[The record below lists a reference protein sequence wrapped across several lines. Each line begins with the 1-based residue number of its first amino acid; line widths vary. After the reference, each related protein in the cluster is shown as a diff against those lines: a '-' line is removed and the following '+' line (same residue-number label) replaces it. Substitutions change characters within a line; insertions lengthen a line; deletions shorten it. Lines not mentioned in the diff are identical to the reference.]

1 MTSFITRTMST
12 MAEDKPLAGRVAYV
26 TGAARGQGRSH
37 CVRLARAGA
46 DVVAIDAC
54 GPVAEHNGYPPAE
67 PADLAETVN
76 LVEGEGR
83 KIRAEQVDIRDLVGQ
98 QRMVSDAIEQFG
110 RLDIV
115 VANAGVLNWGRL
127 WEISP
132 QQFQDVVDI
141 NLTGL
146 WNTIK
151 AAVPAMIDAGNGGS
165 IIAISSAAGVKAVP
179 GCGHYCA
186 SKFGVVG
193 LTNSLAV
200 ELGEFGIRVN
210 SVHPY
215 GTDTPM
221 GNDASMWQMFADHP
235 NFIHSFSPGAL
246 PTDSLAAPDLVS
258 DIVVWLA
265 SDASSLLTAAQ
276 IPADKGYLK
285 I

>member
-1 MTSFITRTMST
+1 MNDPDLS
-12 MAEDKPLAGRVAYV
+12 GRVAYV

-46 DVVAIDAC
+46 DIVAIDAC
-54 GPVAEHNGYPPAE
+54 APVAEHNGYSPSTPE
-67 PADLAETVN
+67 DLAETVR
-76 LVEGEGR
+76 LVENEGR
-83 KIRAEQVDIRDLVGQ
+83 KALAREVDVRDAAGQ
-98 QRMVSDAIEQFG
+98 QHMVAEAIEQFG

-127 WEISP
+127 WEISA
-132 QQFQDVVDI
+132 QQWQEMLDV
-141 NLTGL
+141 NLTGVF
-146 WNTIK
+146 NTVK
-151 AAVPAMIDAGNGGS
+151 ATVPAMIAADNGGS
-165 IIAISSAAGVKAVP
+165 IITISSAAGVKAVP

-221 GNDASMWQMFADHP
+221 GNDVSMYQMFADHP
-235 NFIHSFSPGAL
+235 RFIHSFSPGAL
-246 PTDSLAAPDLVS
+246 STESLAAPDLVS
-258 DIVVWLA
+258 DIVVFLA
-265 SDASSLLTAAQ
+265 SDASSLITAAQ
-276 IPADKGYLK
+276 VPADKGYLK

>member
-1 MTSFITRTMST
+1 MTELD
-12 MAEDKPLAGRVAYV
+12 APLAGKVAFV

-46 DVVAIDAC
+46 DIVAIDAC
-54 GPVAEHNGYPPAE
+54 GPVAEHNGYPPALPE
-67 PADLAETVN
+67 DLAETVS

-83 KIRAEQVDIRDLVGQ
+83 KILADHVDVRDGDGQ
-98 QRMVSDAIEQFG
+98 QRVVATAVEQFG

-115 VANAGVLNWGRL
+115 VANAGVMNWGRL
-127 WEISP
+127 WEISAK
-132 QQFQDVVDI
+132 QWQDVLDV
-141 NLTGL
+141 NLTGV

-151 AAVPAMIDAGNGGS
+151 AVAPPMIEAGNGGS
-165 IIAISSAAGVKAVP
+165 IITISSAAGIKAVP

-186 SKFGVVG
+186 SKFGLVG

-221 GNDASMWQMFADHP
+221 GNDTSMWQIFADHP
-235 NFIHSFSPGAL
+235 NYIHSFSPGAL
-246 PTDSLAAPDLVS
+246 PTDSLADPDLIS

-265 SDASSLLTAAQ
+265 SDASSLVTAAQ

>member
-1 MTSFITRTMST
+1 MTDND
-12 MAEDKPLAGRVAYV
+12 APLAGKVAYV

-37 CVRLARAGA
+37 CIRLARAGA
-46 DVVAIDAC
+46 DIVAIDAC
-54 GPVAEHNGYPPAE
+54 APVTEHNGYPPATPE
-67 PADLAETVN
+67 DLAETVS

-83 KIRAEQVDIRDLVGQ
+83 KIFADEIDVRDLAGQ
-98 QRMVSDAIEQFG
+98 QRMVSDALEQFG

-115 VANAGVLNWGRL
+115 VANAGVMNWGRL
-127 WEISP
+127 WEISA
-132 QQFQDVVDI
+132 QQFQDVIDT

-151 AAVPAMIDAGNGGS
+151 AAVSPMIEAGNGGS
-165 IIAISSAAGVKAVP
+165 IITISSAAGIKAVP

-221 GNDASMWQMFADHP
+221 GNDTSMWQMFADHQ
-235 NFIHSFSPGAL
+235 NYIHSFSPGAL
-246 PTDSLAAPDLVS
+246 STDSLAAPDLVS

-265 SDASSLLTAAQ
+265 SDASSLITAAQ

>member
-1 MTSFITRTMST
+1 MTG
-12 MAEDKPLAGRVAYV
+12 KPLAGRVAYV

-54 GPVAEHNGYPPAE
+54 GPVAAHNGYPPATPE
-67 PADLAETVN
+67 DLADTAT
-76 LVEGEGR
+76 LVESEGR
-83 KIRAEQVDIRDLVGQ
+83 KVVAKEVDVRDLEGQ
-98 QRMVSDAIEQFG
+98 QRVVADAIEQFG

-115 VANAGVLNWGRL
+115 VANAGVMNWGRL

-132 QQFQDVVDI
+132 QQWHDVLDT
-141 NLTGL
+141 NLTGV
-146 WNTIK
+146 WNTVK
-151 AAVPAMIDAGNGGS
+151 AVVPAMIEAGNGGS
-165 IIAISSAAGVKAVP
+165 IVTISSAAGIKAVP

-186 SKFGVVG
+186 TKFGVVG

-200 ELGEFGIRVN
+200 ELGEYGIRVN

-221 GNDASMWQMFADHP
+221 GNDTSMWQQFADHQSY
-235 NFIHSFSPGAL
+235 IHSFSPGAL

-258 DIVVWLA
+258 DIVVFLA
-265 SDASSLLTAAQ
+265 SDASSLITAAQ

>member
-1 MTSFITRTMST
+1 MS
-12 MAEDKPLAGRVAYV
+12 DKPLAGKVAYV

-37 CVRLARAGA
+37 CIRLARAGA

-54 GPVAEHNGYPPAE
+54 GPVAEHNGYPPASPE
-67 PADLAETVN
+67 DLAETVS
-76 LVEGEGR
+76 LVESEGR
-83 KIRAEQVDIRDLVGQ
+83 KILADRVDVRDAAGQLRA
-98 QRMVSDAIEQFG
+98 VSNAIETFG

-127 WEISP
+127 WEISA
-132 QQFQDVVDI
+132 QQWQDVLDI

-151 AAVPAMIDAGNGGS
+151 AVVPPMIEAGNGGS
-165 IIAISSAAGVKAVP
+165 IITISSAAGIKAVP

-186 SKFGVVG
+186 SKFGVVA

-221 GNDASMWQMFADHP
+221 GNDLSMYTMFQDHP
-235 NFIHSFSPGAL
+235 NYIHSYSPGAL
-246 PTDSLAAPDLVS
+246 PTDSLAAPDLIS

-265 SDASSLLTAAQ
+265 GDGSSLVTAAQ

>member
-1 MTSFITRTMST
+1 MTNTDT
-12 MAEDKPLAGRVAYV
+12 PLTGKVAYV

-46 DVVAIDAC
+46 DVIAIDAC
-54 GPVAEHNGYPPAE
+54 GPVAESNGYEASTPV
-67 PADLAETVN
+67 DLAETVS

-83 KIRAEQVDIRDLVGQ
+83 KILAKQVDVRDLDGQ
-98 QRMVSDAIEQFG
+98 QRVIAEGIERFG

-127 WEISP
+127 WEISAS
-132 QQFQDVVDI
+132 QWQETLDT
-141 NLTGL
+141 NLTGV

-151 AAVPAMIDAGNGGS
+151 AAVPAMIEAGNGGS
-165 IIAISSAAGVKAVP
+165 IINVSSAAGVKAVP

-186 SKFGVVG
+186 TKFGVVA
-193 LTNSLAV
+193 LTNSLAI

-210 SVHPY
+210 SIHPY

-221 GNDASMWQMFADHP
+221 GNDLSMYTMFAEHP
-235 NFIHSFSPGAL
+235 NFIHSYSPGAL
-246 PTDSLAAPDLVS
+246 PTDSLAAPDLIS
-258 DIVVWLA
+258 DIVLWLA
-265 SDASSLLTAAQ
+265 GDGSSLVTAAQ

-285 I
+285 V

>member
-1 MTSFITRTMST
+1 MTDQT
-12 MAEDKPLAGRVAYV
+12 LAGRVAFV

-54 GPVAEHNGYPPAE
+54 GPVADHNGYDPATPE
-67 PADLAETVN
+67 DLAETVR

-83 KIRAEQVDIRDLVGQ
+83 KILAKEVDVRDGDGQ
-98 QRMVSDAIEQFG
+98 QRVIADAMEQFG
-110 RLDIV
+110 RLDVV

-132 QQFQDVVDI
+132 QQWQDVIDV
-141 NLTGL
+141 NLTGV
-146 WNTIK
+146 WNTIR
-151 AAVPAMIDAGNGGS
+151 AVVPPMIEAGNGGS
-165 IIAISSAAGVKAVP
+165 IIAISSAAGIKAVP

-186 SKFGVVG
+186 SKFGVVA
-193 LTNSLAV
+193 LTNSLAM

-221 GNDASMWQMFADHP
+221 GNDASMWQMFADHQR
-235 NFIHSFSPGAL
+235 FIHSFSPGAL

-258 DIVVWLA
+258 DIVLWLA
-265 SDASSLLTAAQ
+265 GDASSLVTAAQ
-276 IPADKGYLK
+276 IPADKGYLRV
-285 I
+285 

>member
-1 MTSFITRTMST
+1 MST
-12 MAEDKPLAGRVAYV
+12 DLTGKVAYV

-37 CVRLARAGA
+37 CIRLARAGA
-46 DVVAIDAC
+46 DIVAIDAC
-54 GPVAEHNGYPPAE
+54 GPVAEHNGYQPAT
-67 PADLAETVN
+67 PQDLAETVR
-76 LVEGEGR
+76 LVENEGR
-83 KIRAEQVDIRDLVGQ
+83 TVIATELDVRDAPGQRRLVA
-98 QRMVSDAIEQFG
+98 DAMDQFG

-127 WEISP
+127 WEISAEQW
-132 QQFQDVVDI
+132 QQTLDI
-141 NLTGL
+141 NLTGV
-146 WNTIK
+146 WNTVS
-151 AAVPAMIDAGNGGS
+151 AAVPAMIEAGNGGS
-165 IIAISSAAGVKAVP
+165 IITISSAAGIKAVP

-221 GNDASMWQMFADHP
+221 ANDTTMWQIFADHQTY
-235 NFIHSFSPGAL
+235 IHSFSPGAL

-265 SDASSLLTAAQ
+265 GDESSLVTAAQ

>member
-1 MTSFITRTMST
+1 MSDS
-12 MAEDKPLAGRVAYV
+12 ERGLAGRVAYV

-46 DVVAIDAC
+46 DIIAIDAC
-54 GPVAEHNGYPPAE
+54 APVAEHNGYPPAQPE
-67 PADLAETVN
+67 DLAETIR
-76 LVEGEGR
+76 LVEDEGR
-83 KIRAEQVDIRDLVGQ
+83 KIYTEQVDVRDLAGQ
-98 QRMVSDAIEQFG
+98 QRVVSNAIEQFG
-110 RLDIV
+110 RLDVV

-127 WEISP
+127 WEISA
-132 QQFQDVVDI
+132 QQWQEIIDV
-141 NLTGL
+141 NLTGV
-146 WNTIK
+146 WNTVK
-151 AAVPAMIDAGNGGS
+151 ATVPAMIAAANGGS
-165 IIAISSAAGVKAVP
+165 IITISSAAGIKAVP
-179 GCGHYCA
+179 GCGHYSA

-221 GNDASMWQMFADHP
+221 GNDLSMYQMFQDHP
-235 NFIHSFSPGAL
+235 HFIHSYSPGAL
-246 PTDSLAAPDLVS
+246 PTESLADPGLIS

-265 SDASSLLTAAQ
+265 GDASSLITAAQ

>member
-1 MTSFITRTMST
+1 M
-12 MAEDKPLAGRVAYV
+12 
-26 TGAARGQGRSH
+26 
-37 CVRLARAGA
+37 
-46 DVVAIDAC
+46 AIDAC
-54 GPVAEHNGYPPAE
+54 APVADHNGYPAATPQD
-67 PADLAETVN
+67 PAETVS

-83 KIRAEQVDIRDLVGQ
+83 KILADEVDVRDAAGQ
-98 QRMVSDAIEQFG
+98 QRVVADALDQFG

-127 WEISP
+127 WEISTL
-132 QQFQDVVDI
+132 QWQDTLDI

-146 WNTIK
+146 WHTIK
-151 AAVPAMIDAGNGGS
+151 TVVPPMIDAGNGGS
-165 IIAISSAAGVKAVP
+165 IITISSAAGIKAVP

-221 GNDASMWQMFADHP
+221 GNDASMWQMFADHQ
-235 NFIHSFSPGAL
+235 NYIHSFSPGAL
-246 PTDSLAAPDLVS
+246 PTESLAAPDLVS

-265 SDASSLLTAAQ
+265 SDASSLVTAAQ

>member
-1 MTSFITRTMST
+1 MTDPL
-12 MAEDKPLAGRVAYV
+12 APLAGKVAYV

-37 CVRLARAGA
+37 CIRLARAGA
-46 DVVAIDAC
+46 DIVAIDAC
-54 GPVAEHNGYPPAE
+54 APVAESNGYPPAE
-67 PADLAETVN
+67 PQDLAETVN

-83 KIRAEQVDIRDLVGQ
+83 KMLAAEIDVRDLAGQ
-98 QRMVSDAIEQFG
+98 QRIVANAIEQFG

-115 VANAGVLNWGRL
+115 VANAGVLNWGRV
-127 WEISP
+127 WEISA
-132 QQFQDVVDI
+132 QQWQETLDT

-146 WNTIK
+146 WNTMK
-151 AAVPAMIDAGNGGS
+151 AAVPAMIAAGNGGS
-165 IIAISSAAGVKAVP
+165 IINISSAAGIKAVP

-186 SKFGVVG
+186 TKFGVVG

-200 ELGEFGIRVN
+200 ELGEYGIRVN

-221 GNDASMWQMFADHP
+221 GNDLSMYQVFQDHP
-235 NFIHSFSPGAL
+235 TYIYSFSPGAL
-246 PTDSLAAPDLVS
+246 PTESLAAPDLIS

>member
-1 MTSFITRTMST
+1 MPDPELT
-12 MAEDKPLAGRVAYV
+12 GRVAFV

-46 DVVAIDAC
+46 DIVALDAC
-54 GPVAEHNGYPPAE
+54 APVAEHNGYAPSTAS
-67 PADLAETVN
+67 DLAETVR
-76 LVEGEGR
+76 LVENEGR
-83 KIRAEQVDIRDLVGQ
+83 KVLAREVDVRDAEGQ
-98 QRMVSDAIEQFG
+98 LRLAADAMEQFG

-127 WEISP
+127 WEISA
-132 QQFQDVVDI
+132 QQWQDTLDV
-141 NLTGL
+141 NLTGV

-151 AAVPAMIDAGNGGS
+151 AVVPVMIAAGNGGS
-165 IIAISSAAGVKAVP
+165 IITISSAAGIKAVP

-186 SKFGVVG
+186 SKFGVVA

-221 GNDASMWQMFADHP
+221 GNDVSMYQMFADHP
-235 NFIHSFSPGAL
+235 GFIHSYSPGAL
-246 PTDSLAAPDLVS
+246 PTDSLAAPELVS
-258 DIVVWLA
+258 DIVLWLA
-265 SDASSLLTAAQ
+265 GDGSSLLTAAQ

>member
-1 MTSFITRTMST
+1 MIDTVT
-12 MAEDKPLAGRVAYV
+12 PLAGKVAYV

-54 GPVAEHNGYPPAE
+54 APVAEHNGYPPALPE
-67 PADLAETVN
+67 DLAETVS
-76 LVEGEGR
+76 LVESEGR
-83 KIRAEQVDIRDLVGQ
+83 KILADEIDVRDLAGQ
-98 QRMVSDAIEQFG
+98 QRVVANAIEQFG
-110 RLDIV
+110 RLDVV
-115 VANAGVLNWGRL
+115 VAKAGVRSWGRG
-127 WEISP
+127 WEISA
-132 QQFQDVVDI
+132 QQWQGTLDI

-151 AAVPAMIDAGNGGS
+151 AAVPPMIDASNGGS
-165 IIAISSAAGVKAVP
+165 IITISSAAGIKAVP

-221 GNDASMWQMFADHP
+221 GNDLSMYQVFQDHP
-235 NFIHSFSPGAL
+235 QYIHSFSPGAL
-246 PTDSLAAPDLVS
+246 PTDSLADPDLIS

-265 SDASSLLTAAQ
+265 SDASSLITAAQ

>member
-1 MTSFITRTMST
+1 MTDPDLT
-12 MAEDKPLAGRVAYV
+12 GRVAFV

-46 DVVAIDAC
+46 DIIAIDAC
-54 GPVAEHNGYPPAE
+54 APVAEHNGYAPSTSE
-67 PADLAETVN
+67 DLADTVR
-76 LVEGEGR
+76 LVENEGR
-83 KIRAEQVDIRDLVGQ
+83 KVLAHEVDVRDLPGQ
-98 QRMVSDAIEQFG
+98 QRVVAEAVEQFG
-110 RLDIV
+110 RLDVV

-127 WEISP
+127 WEISA
-132 QQFQDVVDI
+132 QQWQEVLDV
-141 NLTGL
+141 NLTGV
-146 WNTIK
+146 WNTVK
-151 AAVPAMIDAGNGGS
+151 ATVPSMIAAGNGGS
-165 IIAISSAAGVKAVP
+165 IITISSAAGVKAVP

-221 GNDASMWQMFADHP
+221 GNDLSMYQMFADHP
-235 NFIHSFSPGAL
+235 GFIHSYSPGAL

>member
-1 MTSFITRTMST
+1 MTTDLTG
-12 MAEDKPLAGRVAYV
+12 KVAYV

-54 GPVAEHNGYPPAE
+54 GPVATHNGYPHSTPE
-67 PADLAETVN
+67 DLAETVR
-76 LVEGEGR
+76 LVEKEGR
-83 KIRAEQVDIRDLVGQ
+83 KVLAAEVDVRDAAGQ
-98 QRMVSDAIEQFG
+98 QRVVADAVQQFG

-127 WEISP
+127 WEISA
-132 QQFQDVVDI
+132 QQWRETLDI
-141 NLTGL
+141 NLTGV

-151 AAVPAMIDAGNGGS
+151 ATVPAMIDAGNGGS
-165 IIAISSAAGVKAVP
+165 IINISSAAGIKAVP

-186 SKFGVVG
+186 TKFGVVA

-221 GNDASMWQMFADHP
+221 GNDTAMYQMFADHQTY
-235 NFIHSFSPGAL
+235 IHSFSPGAL
-246 PTDSLAAPDLVS
+246 PTDSLAAPNLVS
-258 DIVVWLA
+258 DIVLWLA
-265 SDASSLLTAAQ
+265 GDESSLVTAAQ

>member
-1 MTSFITRTMST
+1 MS
-12 MAEDKPLAGRVAYV
+12 AEPTEKPLAGRVAYV

-54 GPVAEHNGYPPAE
+54 GPVAASNGYAPSSPE
-67 PADLAETVN
+67 DLAETVR

-83 KIRAEQVDIRDLVGQ
+83 KILAKEVDVRDLDGQ
-98 QRMVSDAIEQFG
+98 QRVVAEAVEQFG
-110 RLDIV
+110 RLDVV

-127 WEISP
+127 WEISAE
-132 QQFQDVVDI
+132 QWQETLDT
-141 NLTGL
+141 NLTGV
-146 WNTIK
+146 WHTIK
-151 AAVPAMIDAGNGGS
+151 AAVPPMIEAGNGGS
-165 IIAISSAAGVKAVP
+165 IINISSAAGIKAVP

-186 SKFGVVG
+186 SKFGVVA

-221 GNDASMWQMFADHP
+221 GNDLSMYQMFADHQTY
-235 NFIHSFSPGAL
+235 IHSFSPGAL
-246 PTDSLAAPDLVS
+246 PTDSLAAPDLIS
-258 DIVVWLA
+258 DIVLWLA
-265 SDASSLLTAAQ
+265 SDSSALVTAAQ

>member
-1 MTSFITRTMST
+1 MST
-12 MAEDKPLAGRVAYV
+12 MADDRPLTGKVAYV

-46 DVVAIDAC
+46 DIVAIDAC

-83 KIRAEQVDIRDLVGQ
+83 KIRAEEVDIRDLAAQ
-98 QRMVSDAIEQFG
+98 QRLVARAIEQFG

-127 WEISP
+127 WEISA
-132 QQFQDVVDI
+132 QQWQDVIDV

-151 AAVPAMIDAGNGGS
+151 AVVPPMIEAGNGGS
-165 IIAISSAAGVKAVP
+165 IITISSAAGVKAVP

-221 GNDASMWQMFADHP
+221 GNDPSMWQLFADHP

-258 DIVVWLA
+258 DIVLWLA
-265 SDASSLLTAAQ
+265 GDASSLVTAAQ
-276 IPADKGYLK
+276 IPAEKGYLK